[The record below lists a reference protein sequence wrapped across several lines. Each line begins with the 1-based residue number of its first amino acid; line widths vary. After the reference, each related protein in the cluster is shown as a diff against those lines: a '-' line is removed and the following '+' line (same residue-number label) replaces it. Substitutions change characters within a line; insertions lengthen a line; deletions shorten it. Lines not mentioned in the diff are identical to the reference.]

1 MLNMK
6 KETVI
11 LAHGSGGKAWQNLL
25 EEFFLP
31 RLANPILSQLSDSA
45 VLEMPGSRV
54 AFTTDSYVV
63 EPLFFPGG
71 NIGSLAIY
79 GTVNDLAMSGAQ
91 PFYISAGFILEEGYS
106 LEELGKIADSMRDAA
121 EFCGVTLATAD
132 TKVVTQGKAD
142 KIFINTAGIGAVPD
156 GVDISADKVAPGDA
170 IILSGTLGDH
180 GISVLA
186 HREGLE
192 LGTELKSDA
201 APLHRLV
208 ADMMK
213 ASPHIHCMRD
223 PTRGGLA
230 SSLNEIASQSKLGIE
245 LQEDKIPIRSE
256 VSGACALLGF
266 DPLYVANEGKLVA
279 FCPSE
284 ECEGVLAAMHKNPL
298 GKQASIIGTC
308 IEEHPGIVTMK
319 TRVGGSRIVDM
330 LTGEQLPRIC

>member
-1 MLNMK
+1 MK
-6 KETVI
+6 KEIVI

-31 RLANPILSQLSDSA
+31 RLGNPILSQLSDSA
-45 VLEMPGSRV
+45 VLEMPGSRI

-71 NIGSLAIY
+71 DIGSLAVY
-79 GTVNDLAMSGAQ
+79 GTVNDLAMSGAR
-91 PFYISAGFILEEGYS
+91 PLFISAGFILEEGFS
-106 LEELGKIADSMRDAA
+106 LTELGTIADSMRQAA
-121 EFCGVTLATAD
+121 KLCDVTLATAD
-132 TKVVTQGKAD
+132 TKVVTRGKAD
-142 KIFINTAGIGAVPD
+142 KIFINTAGIGVVAE
-156 GVDISADKVAPGDA
+156 GIEISAAQVVPGDA
-170 IILSGTLGDH
+170 VILSGTIGDH

-186 HREGLE
+186 RREGLE

-230 SSLNEIASQSKLGIE
+230 SSLNEIASQCKLGIE
-245 LQEDKIPIRSE
+245 LEEDRIPIRSE

-279 FCPSE
+279 FCPLQESE
-284 ECEGVLAAMHKNPL
+284 KVLAAMHKNPL
-298 GKQASIIGTC
+298 GKQASIIGRC
-308 IEEHPGIVTMK
+308 IVEHPSIVTMK

>member
-1 MLNMK
+1 MK
-6 KETVI
+6 KKTVI

-45 VLEMPGSRV
+45 VLEMPGSRI

-71 NIGSLAIY
+71 NIGSLAVY
-79 GTVNDLAMSGAQ
+79 GTVNDLSMSGAR
-91 PFYISAGFILEEGYS
+91 PLFISAGFILEEGFS
-106 LEELGKIADSMRDAA
+106 LTELGTIADSMRQAA
-121 EFCGVTLATAD
+121 ELCGVTLATAD
-132 TKVVTQGKAD
+132 TKVVTRGKAD
-142 KIFINTAGIGAVPD
+142 KIFINTAGIGVVAE
-156 GVDISADKVAPGDA
+156 GIEISAAQVAPGDA
-170 IILSGTLGDH
+170 VILSGTIGDH

-186 HREGLE
+186 RREGLE

-208 ADMMK
+208 ADMLE
-213 ASPHIHCMRD
+213 ASPHIHCLRD

-230 SSLNEIASQSKLGIE
+230 SSLNEIVSQCKLGIE
-245 LQEDKIPIRSE
+245 LEENRIPIRPE

-266 DPLYVANEGKLVA
+266 DPLYVANEGKLIA
-279 FCPSE
+279 FCPAQESE
-284 ECEGVLAAMHKNPL
+284 KVLAAMHKNPL
-298 GKQASIIGTC
+298 GKQASIIGRC
-308 IEEHPGIVTMK
+308 IIEHPGIVTMK

>member
-1 MLNMK
+1 MK

-25 EEFFLP
+25 EDFFLP

-45 VLEMPGSRV
+45 VLEMPGSRI

-71 NIGSLAIY
+71 DIGSLAVY
-79 GTVNDLAMSGAQ
+79 GTVNDLSMSGAR
-91 PFYISAGFILEEGYS
+91 PLFISAGFILEEGFS
-106 LEELGKIADSMRDAA
+106 LTELGTIADSMRKAA
-121 EFCGVTLATAD
+121 ERCGVTLATAD
-132 TKVVTQGKAD
+132 TKVVTRGKAD
-142 KIFINTAGIGAVPD
+142 KIFINTAGIGVVPE
-156 GVDISADKVAPGDA
+156 GIEISAAQVTPGDA
-170 IILSGTLGDH
+170 VILSGTIGDH

-186 HREGLE
+186 RREGLE

-201 APLHRLV
+201 APLNRLV
-208 ADMMK
+208 ADMLEV
-213 ASPHIHCMRD
+213 SPHIHCMRD

-230 SSLNEIASQSKLGIE
+230 SSLNEIVSQCKLGIE
-245 LQEDKIPIRSE
+245 LEEDRIPIRPE

-266 DPLYVANEGKLVA
+266 DPLYVANEGKLIA
-279 FCPSE
+279 FCPAQESE
-284 ECEGVLAAMHKNPL
+284 KVLAAMHKNPL
-298 GKQASIIGTC
+298 GEQASIIGRC
-308 IEEHPGIVTMK
+308 IVEHPGIVTMR